1 LKISNRNEIEI
12 DIILEGLDEIEPEDM
27 NLDIIFEDENIL
39 IINKEAG
46 VNTHPVP

>member
-1 LKISNRNEIEI
+1 
-12 DIILEGLDEIEPEDM
+12 LEKLDEINPEDL
-27 NLDIIFEDENIL
+27 NLDIVFEDENIV